1 MPDAK
6 GSTTSISAKI
16 DGVLFRT
23 AGTIITE
30 LGWKAAW
37 GNLEEAPES
46 KKDSEDD
53 DGDTNRVLPPV
64 TDGQPAVA
72 NQVDVLSKTTRPPPH
87 FTEGTLLKAR
97 SEEHT
102 SAIQSLMR
110 ISYAVFC
117 LKKKKQQQNKKK
129 KQQLM

>member
-1 MPDAK
+1 M
-6 GSTTSISAKI
+6 
-16 DGVLFRT
+16 
-23 AGTIITE
+23 
-30 LGWKAAW
+30 

-87 FTEGTLLKAR
+87 FTEGTLLKAMMSAGAKNDAAEIR
-97 SEEHT
+97 DLLSNGGIGTQATRQEILEKLKKSE
-102 SAIQSLMR
+102 
-110 ISYAVFC
+110 YAV
-117 LKKKKQQQNKKK
+117 LQGNKYLRTKE
-129 KQQLM
+129 